1 VPSTSGQEDDAVNR
15 RPARPFRAGAVLRLV
30 LAADWISPSVARG
43 RLQDWLEAHRWPED
57 EVHDLVLAV
66 SEAVSNSIEHGYG
79 VPAEPALLPHP
90 GQVGVTASVKQSAV
104 GARHIELTIR
114 DAGTWREPGPGPVPR
129 GYGLD
134 LMRAAGLY
142 FVVERSA
149 EGTRIRFTSR
159 PVADIA
165 ASPPEG
171 P

>member
-1 VPSTSGQEDDAVNR
+1 MPST
-15 RPARPFRAGAVLRLV
+15 LRLV
-30 LAADWISPSVARG
+30 LAADWISPSVARS
-43 RLQDWLEAHRWPED
+43 RLRDWLEAHRWPED
-57 EVHDLVLAV
+57 EVDDLVLAV

-79 VPAEPALLPHP
+79 VPVDSALLPHP
-90 GQVGVTASVKQSAV
+90 GQIEVTASVKQSAV

-114 DAGTWREPGPGPVPR
+114 DAGTWREPGQGPR

-159 PVADIA
+159 PVADIV
-165 ASPPEG
+165 ASPPEA

>member
-1 VPSTSGQEDDAVNR
+1 MPSTSGQEDDAVNR
-15 RPARPFRAGAVLRLV
+15 WQARPFRAGAALRLV
-30 LAADWISPSVARG
+30 LAAGWISPSVARS
-43 RLQDWLEAHRWPED
+43 RFRDWLGAHRWPED
-57 EVHDLVLAV
+57 EVDDLVLAV

-79 VPAEPALLPHP
+79 VPVDSALLPHP
-90 GQVGVTASVKQSAV
+90 GQIEVTAAVKQSAV
-104 GARHIELTIR
+104 GARHVELTVR
-114 DAGTWREPGPGPVPR
+114 DAGTWREPGQGPIPR

-165 ASPPEG
+165 ASPPDG
-171 P
+171 R